1 MMKVSRNIV
10 VILMLGVISV
20 VITSCKEEKKSDNII
35 TKIKPKPKASH
46 QPQQLS
52 NFKYQKNIEWLG
64 KNYTILIERHAD
76 KSLPMV
82 ADSYE
87 KKYYDNKITLTIL
100 HSDGTKFFNKTF
112 QKDDFK
118 AFAHNKYVKNGALIG
133 LMFDRIEGNVLKFGA
148 SIGSPDP
155 NSDEFIPID
164 VNINNLGNM
173 SVTSS
178 VELDTQSVVGQEKS
192 EEKPKTAL
200 EQAEEDG
207 M

>member
-1 MMKVSRNIV
+1 
-10 VILMLGVISV
+10 
-20 VITSCKEEKKSDNII
+20 
-35 TKIKPKPKASH
+35 
-46 QPQQLS
+46 
-52 NFKYQKNIEWLG
+52 
-64 KNYTILIERHAD
+64 
-76 KSLPMV
+76 
-82 ADSYE
+82 
-87 KKYYDNKITLTIL
+87 
-100 HSDGTKFFNKTF
+100 
-112 QKDDFK
+112 
-118 AFAHNKYVKNGALIG
+118 
-133 LMFDRIEGNVLKFGA
+133 MFDRIEGNMLKFGA